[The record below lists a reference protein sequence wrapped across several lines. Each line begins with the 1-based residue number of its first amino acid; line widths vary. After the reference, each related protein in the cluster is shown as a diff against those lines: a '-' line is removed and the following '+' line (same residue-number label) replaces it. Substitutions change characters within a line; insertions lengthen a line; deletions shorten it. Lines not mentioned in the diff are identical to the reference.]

1 MTELQ
6 LQEAILKN
14 ALEIQRLISGQQD
27 QVDEIFK
34 ELAADLRRLLTSGA
48 IEAGKKRE
56 IEAIIKQA
64 EEIITLGYQRMNAS
78 FDAHGLAVV
87 VAERTQEIIE
97 DVIPSVVRLPSD
109 ALLMQLGSQALLD
122 GTVMRD
128 KWLKLASTLGD
139 AQWGQFQAAVNIG
152 MANGE
157 TQQQIV
163 ARVLGDTGILQI
175 ARRDAMPLVHTSVMT
190 VANKA
195 RLETF
200 KRNSRIIKGVR
211 WLATLDRHVCENCSP
226 MDGQAWNLDGEKLKG
241 TIYDFRAPP
250 IHYND
255 RCVLSPIP
263 KTFKEIGLDIP
274 EPEAEGQ
281 RASSLGPVNGS
292 MTAEQFL
299 KNLSDEYVDGT
310 FTKRRADKWRAGG
323 AKASDFINS
332 KAVPLTLDELRKR

>member
-139 AQWGQFQAAVNIG
+139 AKWGQFQAAVNIG

-211 WLATLDRHVCENCSP
+211 WLATLDRHVCKQCLP
-226 MDGQAWNLDGEKLKG
+226 LDGQAWNLDGEKLKG
-241 TIYDFRAPP
+241 TTVDFIAPP

-255 RCVLSPIP
+255 RCILSPIP

-281 RASSLGPVNGS
+281 RASMFGPVSGRI
-292 MTAEQFL
+292 TPDEFL
-299 KNLSDEYVDGT
+299 KKLPDEYVDDIFG
-310 FTKRRADKWRAGG
+310 KKAADMWRAGE
-323 AKASDFINS
+323 AKARDFINS